1 MVRPLCKIGCT
12 CVTETGGGSGDGE
25 DSEIGIALLLRAK
38 NDTCLSHSDQ
48 GWGKQL
54 TRPCVGRQPSPGPG
68 LRAAVRTVP
77 LAGPG
82 GGRPTG
88 GRQRSVISWAASS
101 HPTYELGILGSC
113 SCTTHSFLPPGV
125 CSPHPCPASGSAMRS
140 GQVPSLSGIHNSRVW
155 ARRCRRSQPRCLEE
169 KQKQKQKED
178 KLASCVCMPRF
189 EPFSGCVKII
199 SFVCSSVSLSVGK
212 IQTSH
217 RLALIITVCK

>member
-1 MVRPLCKIGCT
+1 MVRPLCKSGCT
-12 CVTETGGGSGDGE
+12 CVTETGGGGGDGE

-82 GGRPTG
+82 GGRPAG
-88 GRQRSVISWAASS
+88 GRHGSVISWAASS

-125 CSPHPCPASGSAMRS
+125 CSPHPCPASGSGHAQWASTLSVRNPQLPS
-140 GQVPSLSGIHNSRVW
+140 LGPQVQEKPAQVFGRKAKAETKRGQVGFL
-155 ARRCRRSQPRCLEE
+155 CLH
-169 KQKQKQKED
+169 
-178 KLASCVCMPRF
+178 AWV
-189 EPFSGCVKII
+189 
-199 SFVCSSVSLSVGK
+199 
-212 IQTSH
+212 
-217 RLALIITVCK
+217 